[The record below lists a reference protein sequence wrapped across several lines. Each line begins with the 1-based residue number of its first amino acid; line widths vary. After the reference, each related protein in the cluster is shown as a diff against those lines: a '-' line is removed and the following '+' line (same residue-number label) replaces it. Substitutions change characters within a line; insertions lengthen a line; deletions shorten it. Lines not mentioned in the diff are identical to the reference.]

1 MPRAARDVDQAST
14 GRLRSDY
21 DAWPSPIETLRMRK
35 NAYRAASAVIGLLLA
50 ACATTFNEPIN
61 IPVAS
66 DAGIAPL
73 AAPPDVPGD
82 TVVALAFSGG
92 GTRAAAFA
100 YGAMRGLDR
109 LPTRHGGTYFDR
121 IIFIS
126 GVSGGSVAAAY
137 FGLKGRLALAD
148 FRERF
153 LLKNAEEDLN
163 TRVSLVNLARGFEG
177 GVNDSSRLAGWLD
190 QNLYEGATLA
200 DLFRPGKPVVWIN
213 ASDLYNRTPFLFSPV
228 TFQAL
233 CSDPRNYPISQAV
246 AASAAVPIAFVP
258 IVVASYS
265 DACSVPL
272 PAWVDRVIA
281 SHTAGAQVRAFARAL
296 KRYRDP
302 EQVRFVKLA
311 DGGITDNFG
320 LSGIVI
326 AREAAGQPYAP
337 LSREKAV
344 RLRHVVFII
353 VNSGL
358 GPRGEWARTVQ
369 GPSGKEM
376 IGALTD
382 TAINSAV
389 RSGFDAFRLSVKSW
403 QDATRKWRCT
413 LSRAEAVKLGA
424 TGDWRCS
431 NISFDVVEIGFDQLD
446 TARAARLDQVPTR
459 FHLPEAEVDLVV
471 QAGSDALLAHPTVR
485 AVLGRAN

>member
-1 MPRAARDVDQAST
+1 MRVKTYGAA
-14 GRLRSDY
+14 G
-21 DAWPSPIETLRMRK
+21 
-35 NAYRAASAVIGLLLA
+35 AVLALLLG

-66 DAGIAPL
+66 DADIAPL
-73 AAPPDVPGD
+73 ATPPDVRGD

-100 YGAMRGLDR
+100 DGAMHGLDR
-109 LPTRHGGTYFDR
+109 LPARGGGTFFDR
-121 IIFIS
+121 VIFIS

-137 FGLKGRLALAD
+137 FGLKGRAALAD

-153 LLKNAEEDLN
+153 LLRNAEEDLD
-163 TRVSLVNLARGFEG
+163 TQVSLVNIARGLEG

-190 QNLYEGATLA
+190 KNLYDHATLA
-200 DLFRPGKPVVWIN
+200 DLFQPGKPVVWIN

-233 CSDPRNYPISQAV
+233 CSDPRTYPVAQAV

-258 IVVASYS
+258 IVVGSFP
-265 DACSVPL
+265 DACNVPL
-272 PAWVDRVIA
+272 PHWVDRTIE

-302 EQVRFVKLA
+302 QQVRFVKLA

-320 LSGIVI
+320 LSGLAI
-326 AREAAGQPYAP
+326 AREVANQPYAP
-337 LSREKAV
+337 LSRDQVV
-344 RLRHVVFII
+344 RLRHVVFIV

-358 GPRGEWARTVQ
+358 GPRGTWAQTVQ
-369 GPSGKEM
+369 GPSGSEM
-376 IGALTD
+376 LGALTD
-382 TAINSAV
+382 TAIDSAV
-389 RSGFDAFRLSVKSW
+389 RSGFDAFRLGVKGW
-403 QDATRKWRCT
+403 EEATRKWRCS
-413 LSRAEAVKLGA
+413 LSRAEATKLGA

-431 NISFDVVEIGFDQLD
+431 NISFDVVEISFDQLD
-446 TARAARLDQVPTR
+446 PARAARLNQVPTR
-459 FHLPEAEVDLVV
+459 FHLPREEVDLVM
-471 QAGSDALLAHPTVR
+471 QAGTDALLQHPLVR
-485 AVLGRAN
+485 TILGKASRH

>member
-1 MPRAARDVDQAST
+1 M
-14 GRLRSDY
+14 RLRLYLTAIS
-21 DAWPSPIETLRMRK
+21 TL
-35 NAYRAASAVIGLLLA
+35 ALLVA
-50 ACATTFNEPIN
+50 ACATFNEPIN
-61 IPVAS
+61 KPVESNA
-66 DAGIAPL
+66 AIAPL
-73 AAPPDVPGD
+73 ATVPDVGGD

-109 LPTRHGGTYFDR
+109 LPARGGGTYFDR
-121 IIFIS
+121 VIFIS

-137 FGLKGRLALAD
+137 FGLRGRAALGD

-153 LLKNAEEDLN
+153 LLRNAEQDLN
-163 TRVSLVNLARGFEG
+163 TRVSVVNLARGFEG

-200 DLFRPGKPVVWIN
+200 HLFQPGKPVVWIN

-233 CSDPRNYPISQAV
+233 CSDPRKYPISQAV
-246 AASAAVPIAFVP
+246 AASAAVPVAFVP
-258 IVVASYS
+258 IALASFS
-265 DACSVPL
+265 DACSAPL
-272 PAWVDRVIA
+272 PSWVDRVLA
-281 SHTAGAQVRAFARAL
+281 SHSAGAQVRAFAQAL

-302 EQVRFVKLA
+302 EQIRFVKLA

-337 LSREKAV
+337 LSRDKAV
-344 RLRHVVFII
+344 KLRHVVFIV

-358 GPRGEWARTVQ
+358 SPRGEWARTLQ
-369 GPSGKEM
+369 GPSGKAL

-382 TAINSAV
+382 TAIDSAL
-389 RSGFDAFRLSVKSW
+389 RAGFDSFRLSVKSW
-403 QDATRKWRCT
+403 EDATRKWRCS
-413 LSRAEAVKLGA
+413 LPRAEAIKLGA

-431 NISFDVVEIGFDQLD
+431 NISFEVVEINFNQLD
-446 TARAARLDQVPTR
+446 ATRNARLERVPTS
-459 FHLPEAEVDLVV
+459 FNLPEQQVDLVT
-471 QAGSDALLAHPTVR
+471 QAGVDALLAHPTIR
-485 AVLGRAN
+485 SVLGRAN

>member
-1 MPRAARDVDQAST
+1 MSKT
-14 GRLRSDY
+14 
-21 DAWPSPIETLRMRK
+21 
-35 NAYRAASAVIGLLLA
+35 AYRAAIAALGLWLGSCA
-50 ACATTFNEPIN
+50 ATFNEPIN
-61 IPVAS
+61 LPVAS
-66 DAGIAPL
+66 N
-73 AAPPDVPGD
+73 AAIVLPGTPPNVGGN

-100 YGAMRGLDR
+100 YGAMRGLER
-109 LPTRHGGTYFDR
+109 LPAKGHGTYFDR

-137 FGLKGRLALAD
+137 FGLKGRAALAD
-148 FRERF
+148 FRQRF
-153 LLKNAEEDLN
+153 LLKNAEADLD
-163 TRVSLVNLARGFEG
+163 TRVNLVNLARGFKG

-200 DLFRPGKPVVWIN
+200 DLYQPNKPIVWLN

-228 TFQAL
+228 TFEAL
-233 CSDPRNYPISQAV
+233 CSDPRKYPISQAV
-246 AASAAVPIAFVP
+246 AASAAVPVAFVP
-258 IVVASYS
+258 IVLASFS

-272 PAWVDRVIA
+272 PPWVDRVLA
-281 SHTAGAQVRAFARAL
+281 DQSAGAQARAFAQAL

-302 EQVRFVKLA
+302 EQIRFVKLA

-326 AREAAGQPYAP
+326 AREAVGQPYAP
-337 LSREKAV
+337 LTRDKAV
-344 RLRHVVFII
+344 QLRHLVFIV

-358 GPRGEWARTVQ
+358 PPQGDWAQTVE

-376 IGALTD
+376 IGAITD

-389 RSGFDAFRLSVKSW
+389 RSGFDAFRLSVKGW
-403 QDATRKWRCT
+403 EDATRKWRCS

-424 TGDWRCS
+424 TSDWRCS
-431 NISFDVVEIGFDQLD
+431 NISFEVLEINFSQLD
-446 TARAARLDQVPTR
+446 PPRSARLERVPTS
-459 FHLPEAEVDLVV
+459 FHLSEEDVDLVA
-471 QAGSDALLAHPTVR
+471 QAGTDVLLAHPTVR

>member
-1 MPRAARDVDQAST
+1 MYERP
-14 GRLRSDY
+14 
-21 DAWPSPIETLRMRK
+21 
-35 NAYRAASAVIGLLLA
+35 YRAAIAAFGLLLG
-50 ACATTFNEPIN
+50 ACATTFNEPLN
-61 IPVAS
+61 TPVAS
-66 DAGIAPL
+66 NEAIFPL
-73 AAPPDVPGD
+73 ATPPNVSGN

-109 LPTRHGGTYFDR
+109 LPARGGGTYFDR
-121 IIFIS
+121 VIFIS

-137 FGLKGRLALAD
+137 FGLKGRAALAD

-153 LLKNAEEDLN
+153 LLKNAEEELN
-163 TRVSLVNLARGFEG
+163 TKVDLVNLARGFEG

-190 QNLYEGATLA
+190 QNLYYGATLA
-200 DLFRPGKPVVWIN
+200 NLFQPGKPIVWIN

-228 TFQAL
+228 TFEAL
-233 CSDPRNYPISQAV
+233 CSDPRKYPISQAV
-246 AASAAVPIAFVP
+246 AASAAVPVAFVP
-258 IVVASYS
+258 IVLASFS
-265 DACSVPL
+265 DACSKPL
-272 PAWVDRVIA
+272 PPWVDRVLKDRN
-281 SHTAGAQVRAFARAL
+281 AGSQVRAFALAL
-296 KRYRDP
+296 ERYRDP

-320 LSGIVI
+320 LSGLVI

-337 LSREKAV
+337 LPRDKAV
-344 RLRHVVFII
+344 QLRHVVFIV

-358 GPRGEWARTVQ
+358 APQGGWARTVQ

-389 RSGFDAFRLSVKSW
+389 RSGFDAFRLSVKNW
-403 QDATRKWRCT
+403 EAATRKWRCS
-413 LSRAEAVKLGA
+413 LPRAEAKKLGA

-431 NISFDVVEIGFDQLD
+431 GISFEVVEIGFDQLD
-446 TARAARLDQVPTR
+446 PKRSVMLNRVPTS
-459 FHLPEAEVDLVV
+459 FYLPEEQVDLVA
-471 QAGSDALLAHPTVR
+471 QAGTDALLAHPTVR
-485 AVLGRAN
+485 AVLGRPN

>member
-1 MPRAARDVDQAST
+1 MRETTVRAV
-14 GRLRSDY
+14 L
-21 DAWPSPIETLRMRK
+21 
-35 NAYRAASAVIGLLLA
+35 SALGLLLGSCA
-50 ACATTFNEPIN
+50 ATFNEPIN
-61 IPVAS
+61 LPVAS
-66 DAGIAPL
+66 NAAIVPL
-73 AAPPDVPGD
+73 ATPPNVGGN

-109 LPTRHGGTYFDR
+109 LPASARDTYFDR
-121 IIFIS
+121 VIFVS

-137 FGLKGRLALAD
+137 FGLKGRAALSD

-153 LLKNAEEDLN
+153 LLRNAEEDLN
-163 TRVSLVNLARGFEG
+163 TNVSLVNVAKGIGG

-200 DLFRPGKPVVWIN
+200 DLYQPGKPIIWLN

-228 TFQAL
+228 TFAAL
-233 CSDPRNYPISQAV
+233 CSDPRKYPISQAV
-246 AASAAVPIAFVP
+246 AASAAVPVAFVP
-258 IVVASYS
+258 IVLASFS
-265 DACSVPL
+265 DACSAPL
-272 PAWVDRVIA
+272 PPWVDRVLA
-281 SHTAGAQVRAFARAL
+281 NRDAGAQVRAFAQAL

-302 EQVRFVKLA
+302 RQVRYVKLA

-320 LSGIVI
+320 LSGVTI
-326 AREAAGQPYAP
+326 AREAAGQPYSP
-337 LSREKAV
+337 LSRERAV
-344 RLRHVVFII
+344 QLRRMIFI
-353 VNSGL
+353 VANAGL
-358 GPRGEWARTVQ
+358 APQGEWAQTIQ

-389 RSGFDAFRLSVKSW
+389 RSGFDAFRLTIRNW
-403 QDATRKWRCT
+403 QDATRKWRCG

-431 NISFDVVEIGFDQLD
+431 NISFEVAEIDFTQMDP
-446 TARAARLDQVPTR
+446 ARAARLDLVPTS
-459 FHLPEAEVDLVV
+459 FHLSEEEVDLVA
-471 QAGSDALLAHPTVR
+471 QAGTDALLAHPTVR
-485 AVLGRAN
+485 AVLGKSN